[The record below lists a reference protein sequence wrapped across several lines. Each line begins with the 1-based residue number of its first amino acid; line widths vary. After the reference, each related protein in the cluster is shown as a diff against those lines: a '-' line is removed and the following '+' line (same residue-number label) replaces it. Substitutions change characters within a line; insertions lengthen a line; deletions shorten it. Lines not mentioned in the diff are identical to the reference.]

1 MLRKNLVGL
10 TKCRLRLTNLWL
22 LVFFTYYI
30 SSTSLITCQIK
41 TLKKKVSYVKVLEQ
55 TFMLKFQVQISSFV
69 SLGLESLEFLL
80 NIIRFFKIIS
90 ISSDSLL
97 PGGQVKVVNSKT
109 RPFITD
115 CGAKKIVAGKICS
128 IDLSDQ
134 DGIDDSAI
142 VTYQSSSEDLYKL
155 QIAIASKE
163 NILSQTALKVLMKRR
178 DDLVILFF
186 SFHNYLGVLI

>member
-1 MLRKNLVGL
+1 M
-10 TKCRLRLTNLWL
+10 
-22 LVFFTYYI
+22 
-30 SSTSLITCQIK
+30 
-41 TLKKKVSYVKVLEQ
+41 SYVKVLEH

-69 SLGLESLEFLL
+69 SLGLESLEFVL
-80 NIIRFFKIIS
+80 NIIRFFKTIS

-115 CGAKKIVAGKICS
+115 CGAKKIVAGNTICS
-128 IDLSDQ
+128 IDSSDQ
-134 DGIDDSAI
+134 DGIDGPAI

-163 NILSQTALKVLMKRR
+163 NILSQTALKVLMKKR

-186 SFHNYLGVLI
+186 LSIITLAS

>member
-1 MLRKNLVGL
+1 
-10 TKCRLRLTNLWL
+10 
-22 LVFFTYYI
+22 
-30 SSTSLITCQIK
+30 
-41 TLKKKVSYVKVLEQ
+41 
-55 TFMLKFQVQISSFV
+55 MLKFQVQISSFV
-69 SLGLESLEFLL
+69 SLGLESLEFVL
-80 NIIRFFKIIS
+80 NIIRFFKTIS

-115 CGAKKIVAGKICS
+115 CGAKKFVSGKICS
-128 IDLSDQ
+128 IDSSDQ
-134 DGIDDSAI
+134 DGIDGPAI

-163 NILSQTALKVLMKRR
+163 NILSQTALKVLMKKR

-186 SFHNYLGVLI
+186 LSIITLAS